1 MQKIFYPDSVT
12 IVRKKGDSYSRE
24 DIMTRP
30 VLPDGGLSPE
40 ANRSNVIARL
50 RRDPSVVLVL
60 EDRGGFCEEAVELH
74 DGLLL
79 RVSATE
85 SPVTAAVTLSCEGDE
100 VYREDITAGKD
111 EDPGDYDYLE
121 RIVRRLTDILES
133 IAGGDFS
140 FLPDDAPHFVSVER
154 GEPVGYYDACRLLKE
169 GGYQTETVH
178 TVGFVR
184 NPVLFVHEN
193 DVVMLGSHRF
203 AGDELFLEM
212 KRLFNGVSPDD
223 VRAAAKELGKESVI
237 EVIEWEDGSW
247 SFRATMDEDLDRDNF
262 IDRLQS
268 DLSGLREFISGI
280 EERLGEEPWPIM
292 KEQRQLFIYEVIDAS
307 LKLSRIKI

>member
-79 RVSATE
+79 RVRATE
-85 SPVTAAVTLSCEGDE
+85 CPVTAAVTLSCEGDE

-111 EDPGDYDYLE
+111 EDSGDYDYLE
-121 RIVRRLTDILES
+121 RIVRRLTDILEC
-133 IAGGDFS
+133 IACGDFS
-140 FLPDDAPHFVSVER
+140 FLPDDAPHFVPVER

-292 KEQRQLFIYEVIDAS
+292 KEQRQLFIYEVIEAS